1 MVLFLITKCFRLFTG
16 KQYHWHT
23 QKGSHIGNVRTEVYT
38 LLFEENPFEK
48 GFFLKLL
55 S

>member
-1 MVLFLITKCFRLFTG
+1 MVIVFIKIVEASSAHPKFS
-16 KQYHWHT
+16 KKDSHT
-23 QKGSHIGNVRTEVYT
+23 GNVRTEVYT
-38 LLFEENPFEK
+38 LLIEENPFEK